1 MNRFFKVRL
10 ITAIMFLII
19 LFAFSIFNICYS
31 GKDTIQEI
39 KNSMA
44 EKSSLKEYGNEAL
57 DKYRDLWLFTKIN
70 G

>member
-19 LFAFSIFNICYS
+19 LFAFSIFNVCYS

-39 KNSMA
+39 KNSIA
-44 EKSSLKEYGNEAL
+44 EKVV
-57 DKYRDLWLFTKIN
+57 
-70 G
+70 

>member
-19 LFAFSIFNICYS
+19 LFAFSIFNVCYS

-39 KNSMA
+39 KNSIA
-44 EKSSLKEYGNEAL
+44 EKSSLKDTISSIDNTVN
-57 DKYRDLWLFTKIN
+57 DKVIYIFC
-70 G
+70 